1 MVKNKEIQSAINFYA
16 VLKKDIHTLLVKES
30 IYPVDYIGKIVMIPH
45 FTELTYPIEERK
57 SREVYEAMVS
67 ISSLIENM
75 LKDDIRLWGK
85 TQNIK
90 WIQVA
95 PDHRCETVVMEIGF
109 ME

>member
-1 MVKNKEIQSAINFYA
+1 MLNNEIKNA
-16 VLKKDIHTLLVKES
+16 VIAYSIMKRDLHTLVEGSKSPL
-30 IYPVDYIGKIVMIPH
+30 DYIGEIEVHPH
-45 FTELTYPIEERK
+45 FTEFTYPIEEHQK
-57 SREVYEAMVS
+57 SREVYDAMVS

-95 PDHRCETVVMEIGF
+95 PDHRGETVVMEIGF

>member
-1 MVKNKEIQSAINFYA
+1 MCIDNEIINAINFYA
-16 VLKKDIHTLLVKES
+16 VLKKDLHTLLVEGSKS
-30 IYPVDYIGKIVMIPH
+30 PIDYIGEIEVHPY
-45 FTELTYPIEERK
+45 FTEFTYPIEERK
-57 SREVYEAMVS
+57 SREVYDAMVS